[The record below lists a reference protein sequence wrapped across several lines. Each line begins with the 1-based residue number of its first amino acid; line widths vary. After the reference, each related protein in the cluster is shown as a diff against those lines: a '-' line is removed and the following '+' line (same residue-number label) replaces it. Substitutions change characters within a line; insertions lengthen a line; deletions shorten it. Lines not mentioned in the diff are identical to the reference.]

1 MEVFNNYFD
10 GLIFSYIEEKKGFAV
25 YVAALYGQVASDQV
39 RYILAFVPSHLG
51 IQGTSKLKDLPWK
64 NLQMRMCPKSA
75 YKVRVQSWKA
85 PAGSTNI
92 NFKVVS
98 RGDKFSKYTLVTDKY
113 KTKYSKQ
120 DVVDESFP
128 YEILM
133 IHNPKKHTVF
143 QFPNTMNFDFA
154 IDQFRTVFNYVGSN
168 VYSGNYQPPKIEY
181 ISMNEPQH
189 IYNENIKFYNK
200 IPHEGY
206 FAMDISLQGNIYKE
220 TPSSYNQPNNEIEFV
235 SQNNSNFQSPHI
247 SVNNSEIDFINGYFG
262 DKELHKS
269 NYSTFGETYG
279 YADMQLI

>member
-64 NLQMRMCPKSA
+64 NLQMRICPKSA

-98 RGDKFSKYTLVTDKY
+98 RGDKFSKYTLATDKY

-181 ISMNEPQH
+181 TTNEPLPKQ
-189 IYNENIKFYNK
+189 EFYPN
-200 IPHEGY
+200 
-206 FAMDISLQGNIYKE
+206 
-220 TPSSYNQPNNEIEFV
+220 SYQQNNEIEFV
-235 SQNNSNFQSPHI
+235 SQNNSNFQSPHK
-247 SVNNSEIDFINGYFG
+247 SMSDSEIDFINGYFG